1 MDQEINNNQ
10 NHIEDAN
17 NIIETVVMTNEEER
31 IKIDNK
37 NYDWTTEETLYLVRG
52 VNLFQNNR
60 HVYELTLKDFGK
72 DIFLLKNRYNYLRK
86 TNKLALSTIN
96 QFLKINIVK

>member
-52 VNLFQNNR
+52 VKF
-60 HVYELTLKDFGK
+60 Y
-72 DIFLLKNRYNYLRK
+72 
-86 TNKLALSTIN
+86 
-96 QFLKINIVK
+96 